1 MKVLYQEMQCFL
13 QMHPKNFIILKKNTS
28 AWRLKNVLVDPGKLK
43 TFTKG
48 MAVGKKIKEQ

>member
-1 MKVLYQEMQCFL
+1 MKVLYQEMHCFL
-13 QMHPKNFIILKKNTS
+13 QMHPNNFIILKKNTS